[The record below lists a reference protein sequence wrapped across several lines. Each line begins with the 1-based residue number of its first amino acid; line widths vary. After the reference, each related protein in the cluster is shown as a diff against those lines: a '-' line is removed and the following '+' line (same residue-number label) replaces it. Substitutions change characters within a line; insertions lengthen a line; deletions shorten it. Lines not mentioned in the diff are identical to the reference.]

1 MPVCTKYLKLNT
13 KGRTDII
20 DITQMVQESISA
32 LKISRGVVT
41 VFVIG
46 STGSVTTIEFE
57 PALVADMKRFFEDI
71 ISSKKEYEH
80 DRTWGD
86 ANGYSHIRA
95 SLLGPSV
102 TVPFDDKKLCLGTWQ
117 QVIFIDFDNR
127 ARSRNIMLQF
137 IGE

>member
-1 MPVCTKYLKLNT
+1 MPVYAKYLKLNT

-20 DITQMVQESISA
+20 DITQMVQESLSA
-32 LKISRGVVT
+32 LEISRGVVT

-117 QVIFIDFDNR
+117 QIIFIDFDIVPE
-127 ARSRNIMLQF
+127 AEI
-137 IGE
+137 

>member
-1 MPVCTKYLKLNT
+1 MPVSTKYLKLNT
-13 KGRTDII
+13 KGRTDVI
-20 DITQMVQESISA
+20 DITQMIQEALSE
-32 LKISRGVVT
+32 LKISRGAVT
-41 VFVIG
+41 IFVIG
-46 STGSVTTIEFE
+46 STGAVTTIEFE
-57 PALVADMKRFFEDI
+57 PALVADIKRFFEDI
-71 ISSKKEYEH
+71 IPSKKEYEH

-86 ANGYSHIRA
+86 ANGYSHLRA

-117 QVIFIDFDNR
+117 QVVFIDFDNR

>member
-13 KGRTDII
+13 KGLTDII
-20 DITQMVQESISA
+20 DITQMVQESLSA